1 MQQASTFQI
10 YNASAGSG
18 KTFTLVKEYLKILL
32 KSDDVYSFQKIL
44 AITFT
49 NKAAAEMKQRVLSS
63 LKDFSDGKT
72 SPLLENLIQ
81 ETAIEFTSIQKKST
95 HILHAILQNYGAFHI
110 TTIDSFTYKIIK
122 SFAFDLGLSQNF
134 EVEMNAH
141 ELLDQA
147 VEVLLSRIGTDQE
160 LTKILIAYSLDKTEN
175 DQSWDI
181 SRELSDFSKI
191 LLNEQDVIHFRK
203 LSKKSLQDFKSLQQK
218 LIIHKKEVI
227 SKMKSIG
234 EKALEI
240 IESHHLVF
248 KDFYKSM
255 LPNHF
260 LSLHKNPEKTKFF
273 EQSRLKKR
281 IQDDELYA
289 KSKSEQIKS
298 STQEILPQL
307 INLYDESERL
317 YQQYTH
323 NKLVLE
329 NIIPLAVLNNINLEL
344 TSLKE
349 EHNIRLNAE
358 FNQLISDNIQHQP
371 APYIY
376 ERIGHKFSH
385 FFIDEMQDT
394 SVLQWN
400 NLIPLLKNTLAQ
412 EKTSLLLVGDSKQA
426 IYRWRGGD
434 PDQFIKLGSND
445 QQLDPLFL
453 IQKKVNELKINYRSY
468 SEIINF
474 NNSFFKHVSKFLNH
488 PSYSAL
494 YQHKSHQE
502 VKHLKGG
509 FVSVSLLEKLDD
521 KEENQL
527 KYAKKVFQI
536 IQELDSKT
544 SLGSVCVLVRKRS
557 EGVTVANYLSENNVE
572 IVSSETLLLSNNSKV
587 NFIVNFLKW
596 ILQPTDQESLLE
608 ILNFLHDHLQISED
622 KHSFF
627 SNHLQG
633 ELQDVLLSFKKYGCL
648 LDLFVYHQLPFYE
661 KIELIIRAFHLQEKT
676 DAYVQFF
683 LDEVFLQQQKESS
696 VQDFLDFWER
706 KKDSLSVVSSENSN
720 AVKIMTIH
728 KSKGLEFP
736 VVIFP
741 CDLDIYKEL
750 KPKAWLENDCDDF
763 PKTMVSFKKELQH
776 ATYGRKIFEKRR
788 KELELDNFNLLYVAL
803 TRAVEQLYIITE
815 KKLGKDGHENLN
827 YFSGIF
833 ISFLKD
839 KQWWDSEKN
848 EYTFGSSKALS
859 SIKKEMSSQ
868 IQETFISV
876 PWKDHQIKILANSSK
891 FWGSLRGR
899 AKEYGVFIH
908 QVLSEIIVIEDVK
921 EVLDQYMLLGKINL
935 EEKKQL
941 QTMLQKIISHPTLHP
956 YFSEELIVFNER
968 EIVCNQQVI
977 IPDRLVFHPN
987 NQVTIIDYKTGTPK
1001 KEHRLQL
1008 ENYASVLKS
1017 LEYSI
1022 EKKLLI
1028 YLNETISIDE
1038 F

>member
-32 KSDDVYSFQKIL
+32 KSDDIYSFQKIL

-49 NKAAAEMKQRVLSS
+49 NKAAAEMKQRVLNS
-63 LKDFSDGKT
+63 LKDFSDGQT
-72 SPLLENLIQ
+72 SPILENIMQ
-81 ETAIEFTSIQKKST
+81 ETTLEFTSIQKKSNN
-95 HILHAILQNYGAFHI
+95 ILHAILQNYGSFHI

-147 VEVLLSRIGTDQE
+147 VEVLLNKIGIDHE
-160 LTKILIAYSLDKTEN
+160 LTEILIAYSLDKTDN

-181 SRELSDFSKI
+181 SNDLSDFSKI

-218 LIIHKKEVI
+218 LIVHKKEII
-227 SKMKSIG
+227 SKMRSIG
-234 EKALEI
+234 ETALKI
-240 IESHHLVF
+240 IESHQLEF

-255 LPNHF
+255 FPNHF
-260 LSLHKNPEKTKFF
+260 FSLSINPEKTRFF
-273 EQSRLKKR
+273 EQSTLKKR
-281 IQDDELYA
+281 VQDGELYT
-289 KSKSEQIKS
+289 KSKPEKIKS
-298 STQEILPQL
+298 SIQEVLPQL

-317 YQQYTH
+317 YQQYIH
-323 NKLVLE
+323 YKLMLE
-329 NIIPLAVLNNINLEL
+329 NIIPLAVLHHINLEL
-344 TSLKE
+344 TILKE
-349 EHNIRLNAE
+349 ENNIRLNAE

-371 APYIY
+371 VPYIY
-376 ERIGHKFSH
+376 ERIGHKFLH

-394 SVLQWN
+394 SVLQWS
-400 NLIPLLKNTLAQ
+400 NLIPLLKNALSQ
-412 EKTSLLLVGDSKQA
+412 ENTSLLLVGDSKQA

-434 PDQFIKLGSND
+434 PSQFIKLGSDD
-445 QQLDPLFL
+445 QKLDPDFL
-453 IQKKVNELKINYRSY
+453 IQKKINELKINYRSF
-468 SEIINF
+468 SEIIHF
-474 NNSFFKHVSKFLNH
+474 NNSFFKHVSTFLNH

-494 YQHKSHQE
+494 YQNKSHQE
-502 VKHLKGG
+502 ERDLQGG
-509 FVSVSLLEKLDD
+509 LVSISLLEKLDD
-521 KEENQL
+521 KEEDQL

-536 IQELDSKT
+536 IQDLNSKT

-557 EGVTVANYLSENNVE
+557 EGVTVANYLSENNIE
-572 IVSSETLLLSNNSKV
+572 IVSSETLLLSHNLKV
-587 NFIVNFLKW
+587 NFIVNFLKL
-596 ILQPTDQESLLE
+596 ILQPTDQDSLLE
-608 ILNFLHDHLQISED
+608 ILNFLYDHLQISED

-627 SNHLQG
+627 SNHLQLQ
-633 ELQDVLLSFKKYGCL
+633 LQDFLLSLHKYECFF
-648 LDLFVYHQLPFYE
+648 DLHAYHQFPFYE
-661 KIELIIRAFHLQEKT
+661 KIELIIRAFRLQDKT

-696 VQDFLDFWER
+696 VQDFLDFWEH
-706 KKDSLSVVSSENSN
+706 KKDSLSIVSPENSD

-736 VVIFP
+736 VIIFP
-741 CDLDIYKEL
+741 CDLDIYKQF
-750 KPKAWLENDCDDF
+750 KPKVWLENDFDDF
-763 PKTMVSFKKELQH
+763 PETMVSFKKEIQYTKH
-776 ATYGRKIFEKRR
+776 GRSILEKRR

-815 KKLGKDGHENLN
+815 KKLGKDGLENLN

-833 ISFLKD
+833 ISYLKH
-839 KQWWDSEKN
+839 KRCWDADKN
-848 EYTFGSSKALS
+848 EYVFGTSQELTTV
-859 SIKKEMSSQ
+859 KKEMSSQ

-876 PWKDHQIKILANSSK
+876 PYKNHQINILVNSSK

-908 QVLSEIIVIEDVK
+908 QVLSEVIVVEDLMD
-921 EVLDQYMLLGKINL
+921 VLNKYMLLGKINSD
-935 EEKKQL
+935 EQQQL
-941 QTMLQKIISHPTLHP
+941 YKMLYKMISHPRIHP
-956 YFSEELIVFNER
+956 YFSENVTVYNER
-968 EIVCNQQVI
+968 EITYNQEII
-977 IPDRLVFHPN
+977 IPDRLVFHQN
-987 NQVTIIDYKTGTPK
+987 NQVSIIDYKTGIPK
-1001 KEHRLQL
+1001 KEYRFQV
-1008 ENYASVLKS
+1008 ENYASILKS

-1022 EKKLLI
+1022 QKKVLI
-1028 YLNETISIDE
+1028 YIDEKISIDE

>member
-1 MQQASTFQI
+1 MQQASTFQV

-32 KSDDVYSFQKIL
+32 KSDDIYSFQKIL

-63 LKDFSDGKT
+63 LKDFSEGKT
-72 SPLLENLIQ
+72 SPLLETIMQ
-81 ETAIEFTSIQKKST
+81 ETSLKLSSIQKKSNNT
-95 HILHAILQNYGAFHI
+95 LHAILQNYGAFHI

-147 VEVLLSRIGTDQE
+147 VEVLLSRIGTDKE
-160 LTKILIAYSLDKTEN
+160 LTEILIAYSLDKTEN

-181 SRELSDFSKI
+181 SRDLSDFSKI
-191 LLNEQDVIHFRK
+191 LLNEQDVFHFRK
-203 LSKKSLQDFKSLQQK
+203 LRKKSLQDFKSLQQK
-218 LIIHKKEVI
+218 LIVHKKEVI

-234 EKALEI
+234 EKGMKI
-240 IESHHLVF
+240 IENHQLES

-255 LPNHF
+255 FPNHF
-260 LSLHKNPEKTKFF
+260 LSLVKNPEKTKFF
-273 EQSRLKKR
+273 EQSALKKR
-281 IQDDELYA
+281 IQDDQLYA
-289 KSKSEQIKS
+289 KSKSEKIKS
-298 STQEILPQL
+298 SIQEILPQL
-307 INLYDESERL
+307 ISLYDESEHL
-317 YQQYTH
+317 YQQFIH

-344 TSLKE
+344 TTLKE
-349 EHNIRLNAE
+349 ENNIRLNAE

-376 ERIGHKFSH
+376 ERIGHKFMH

-400 NLIPLLKNTLAQ
+400 NLIPLLKNSLAQ
-412 EKTSLLLVGDSKQA
+412 ENTSLLLVGDSKQA

-434 PDQFIKLGSND
+434 PDQFIKLGIDN
-445 QQLDPLFL
+445 QKLDPFFL
-453 IQKKVNELKINYRSY
+453 IQKKVNELKVNHRSF
-468 SEIINF
+468 SEIIKF
-474 NNSFFKHVSKFLNH
+474 NNSFFKHVSTFLNH

-494 YQHKSHQE
+494 YQNKSHQE
-502 VKHLKGG
+502 EKDLKGG
-509 FVSVSLLEKLDD
+509 FVSISLLEKSID

-536 IQELDSKT
+536 IQNLESNT
-544 SLGSVCVLVRKRS
+544 PLGSVCVLVRKRS
-557 EGVTVANYLSENNVE
+557 EGVTVANYLSENNIE
-572 IVSSETLLLSNNSKV
+572 IVSSETLLLSNNLKV
-587 NFIVNFLKW
+587 NFIVKFLKFTV
-596 ILQPTDQESLLE
+596 QPTDQESFLE

-627 SNHLQG
+627 SNYLHHKPQ
-633 ELQDVLLSFKKYGCL
+633 EFLSSFEKYGCH
-648 LDLFVYHQLPFYE
+648 LDLSEFHQLPFYE
-661 KIELIIRAFHLQEKT
+661 KIELIIRAFHLQDKT

-696 VQDFLDFWER
+696 VQDFLDYWEL

-736 VVIFP
+736 IVIFP
-741 CDLDIYKEL
+741 CDLNIYKQVN
-750 KPKAWLENDCDDF
+750 PKAWIDNDFDNF
-763 PKTMVSFKKELQH
+763 PETMVSFKKEMQH
-776 ATYGRKIFEKRR
+776 AKYGGQIFEKRR

-815 KKLGKDGHENLN
+815 KKLGKDGLENLN

-833 ISFLKD
+833 ISFLKE
-839 KQWWDSEKN
+839 KQCWDSEKN
-848 EYTFGSSKALS
+848 EYTFGTLVALS
-859 SIKKEMSSQ
+859 SEKKVISSQ
-868 IQETFISV
+868 VQETFISV
-876 PWKDHQIKILANSSK
+876 PWKDHHIKILANSSK

-908 QVLSEIIVIEDVK
+908 QILSEIIVVEDVGD
-921 EVLDQYMLLGKINL
+921 VLDKYMLLGKINAD
-935 EEKKQL
+935 EKKQL
-941 QTMLQKIISHPTLHP
+941 LTLLQKMISHPTLVP
-956 YFSEELIVFNER
+956 YFSKDVTVFNER
-968 EIVCNQQVI
+968 EIIYNQQII
-977 IPDRLVFHPN
+977 IPDRLVFHQN
-987 NQVTIIDYKTGTPK
+987 NQVSIIDYKTGIPK
-1001 KEHRLQL
+1001 KEHRFQL

-1022 EKKLLI
+1022 QKKVLI
-1028 YLNETISIDE
+1028 YINEPISIDE